1 MKPQNDSKVTGQGK
15 QKKKKGRG
23 GDRGSIG
30 GHGPFACHLIS
41 AIKVVINQN
50 VQQENL
56 NELKVNER
64 TKQRMNAQAK
74 MKAVINRIK
83 RSAKQSKE
91 MKKKKTPWLGTG
103 LRSPYSKSKSALSGL
118 GLGR

>member
-1 MKPQNDSKVTGQGK
+1 MKPQNGSKVTGQGK
-15 QKKKKGRG
+15 QKKKKKGRG
-23 GDRGSIG
+23 EDGGSIW

-91 MKKKKTPWLGTG
+91 MEKKNTLAGHRTT
-103 LRSPYSKSKSALSGL
+103 
-118 GLGR
+118 

>member
-1 MKPQNDSKVTGQGK
+1 MRWLDV
-15 QKKKKGRG
+15 RWLG
-23 GDRGSIG
+23 GAA
-30 GHGPFACHLIS
+30 FACHLIS

-74 MKAVINRIK
+74 IKAEINRIK
-83 RSAKQSKE
+83 RSKRI
-91 MKKKKTPWLGTG
+91 KKI
-103 LRSPYSKSKSALSGL
+103 YI
-118 GLGR
+118 

>member
-1 MKPQNDSKVTGQGK
+1 MKPQNGSKVTGQGK
-15 QKKKKGRG
+15 KKMKERG
-23 GDRGSIG
+23 GERGYGIW
-30 GHGPFACHLIS
+30 GHSPFACHLIS

-91 MKKKKTPWLGTG
+91 MEKKHPGRAQDYVVLT
-103 LRSPYSKSKSALSGL
+103 RSRSRLCL
-118 GLGR
+118 D